1 MTSQGG
7 NFSIQQQLLGQTAP
21 GPVVD
26 ASAPAFVQFLQAH
39 RIEVVATLACVVLMG
54 LVFELVRR
62 DQIKEKYSFLW
73 FITCMSLLALTL
85 KRAWLTHL
93 ADALGVYYP
102 PTALFLVLSF
112 FMIVILVHFSM
123 VVSKLLTQNQKLAQK
138 IALLEA
144 EVENQKAAGDRSAA

>member
-1 MTSQGG
+1 MTNPGG
-7 NFSIQQQLLGQTAP
+7 DFSRQQLLLGQTAP

-26 ASAPAFVQFLQAH
+26 ASATPLVQFFQAH
-39 RIEVVATLACVVLMG
+39 RIEVVAVLACVVLMG

-62 DQIKEKYSFLW
+62 HQIKEKYSFLW
-73 FITCMSLLALTL
+73 FITCASLLALTL

-144 EVENQKAAGDRSAA
+144 EVEHQKESNDRSAA